1 MALSRRD
8 LLGYAVAGAT
18 GMGITA
24 TAKQGGSD
32 PGVGQRWQLGGVYA
46 RPAEIGDTAITFRA
60 SVESQYETDY
70 EVEVI
75 LYYRPTQAGG
85 ASSTSNANATGAN
98 DTGAENTEWQQLAT
112 KTGLLAEDVYLE
124 ATAEDLEPG
133 QTYQY
138 RAEAY
143 LTNYDGQSRRVSET
157 FEVTAGQPCS
167 GPSTNCLRVETLAP
181 ETSDDGSEVTLRGA
195 AQGLDAYDEVTGHF
209 FYRPEGSDEKN
220 WTEYVRIDESS
231 GEDSGT
237 FSTTLS
243 DLPAGTYTYYA
254 EARGEGGGLRNMYG
268 EGRERTFRV
277 E

>member
-1 MALSRRD
+1 MALSRRE

-24 TAKQGGSD
+24 TAKQGGSE
-32 PGVGQRWQLGGVYA
+32 PGVGQQWQLGGVYA

-60 SVESQYETDY
+60 SAESQYETDY
-70 EVEVI
+70 EVEV
-75 LYYRPTQAGG
+75 LLHYRPKRAGE
-85 ASSTSNANATGAN
+85 SSANATNNAN
-98 DTGAENTEWQQLAT
+98 DTASAGSAEWSKLAT
-112 KTGLLAEDVYLE
+112 KTGPLAEDVYLE
-124 ATAEDLEPG
+124 ATAEGLEPG
-133 QTYQY
+133 RTYQY

-181 ETSDDGSEVTLRGA
+181 ETSDDGSEVTLRGSA
-195 AQGLDAYDEVTGHF
+195 KGLDAYDEVTGHF
-209 FYRPEGSDEKN
+209 FYRPQGSDEKN
-220 WTEYVRIDESS
+220 WTDYVPIESEGDS
-231 GEDSGT
+231 GE
-237 FSTTLS
+237 FSATLS
-243 DLPAGTYTYYA
+243 ELSPGTYTYYA
-254 EARGEGGGLRNMYG
+254 EARGEGGGLKNMYG